1 MKKHPYKY
9 FILIFISAV
18 LFWLVLSQF
27 SFHLFS
33 QTQEKL
39 LRHEVEVVLIEI
51 PLYVID
57 KGGNPIKDLDPEDVT
72 LYENGIK
79 QKITHFVLVQN
90 DSPEIASVVR
100 KYPVARRQFLLLIDF
115 AFATPARIVKARR
128 ACMDFIKEKMLPND
142 LVAVATYST
151 MGGLKF
157 HSHFTNDR
165 EHLFSVVDTLG
176 MIERPRMQGP
186 LGFTFPD
193 FAQESA
199 DRMTDQGGGD
209 AMGDA
214 EFREVLAR
222 AEKMTER
229 IYSAHVSDFISDLNR
244 LSIAL
249 NAIKGRKHIIFF
261 SEGFDSKVIT
271 GKSLDGLA
279 SDDQGFA
286 ASGGVPSPDSVSRF
300 GDTALRMKLYDAL
313 KRTASADCPIHTVDI
328 GGLRTQAGEVDK
340 FDGSATNLASI
351 RRGQD
356 TLTVLSRETGGQV
369 YKNINEL
376 DKPLENLLKITNT
389 YYIVGYYPDD
399 TKKEGKYRDIKMKT
413 RRKGARIFY
422 RKGYYE
428 SKPYNKYS
436 KLEKK
441 VQLVEY
447 VVNDLPTYEIQFES
461 FVSAFR
467 GKEGICQVPVFLK
480 FPGRQFLENKRTRHL
495 EIYGY
500 AISSPGVFKDFF
512 HQTVTISPQKF
523 GKRLEQAGIKYYD
536 LNLVP
541 PGDYKIRLIVRD
553 AETGEIGSQTQDIFV
568 PDYEAGVLALSGPV
582 FLQPDSDWIII
593 RGFDPQA
600 PAGRKEGVN
609 LPLDYPYVLNGKAFI
624 PGVVP
629 IIKDTS
635 PVQIYLRAYNLR
647 LHPQT
652 QVPQTEMGFEVVDM
666 EGKIIPLK
674 NVRILKKPTQVEPGV
689 FDLLFQANFGHLP
702 QGPYQLN
709 LSFIDVLANQT
720 IVTKAPFIIQ

>member
-1 MKKHPYKY
+1 MKKYPYKY
-9 FILIFISAV
+9 FILTFISV
-18 LFWLVLSQF
+18 FLLCIILSQF

-33 QTQEKL
+33 QTQEKP

-51 PLYVID
+51 PLYVVD
-57 KGGNPIKDLDPEDVT
+57 KEGNPIKDLNPEEVT
-72 LYENGIK
+72 LYENGLE

-115 AFATPARIVKARR
+115 AFATPGRIIKARR
-128 ACMDFIKEKMLPND
+128 ACMDFIKEKILPND
-142 LVAVATYST
+142 LVAVATYSA
-151 MGGLKF
+151 MGGLDV

-165 EHLFSVVDTLG
+165 EHLFSVVNSLG
-176 MIERPRMQGP
+176 LAETPRTQGP

-193 FAQESA
+193 FAQASSDA
-199 DRMTDQGGGD
+199 MADQGGSGS
-209 AMGDA
+209 MGDA
-214 EFREVLAR
+214 EFAELLAR
-222 AEKMTER
+222 AESMTER
-229 IYSAHVSDFISDLNR
+229 IYTAHVSDFIRDINR

-261 SEGFDSKVIT
+261 SEGFDSKVIA
-271 GKSLDGLA
+271 GSEAGLGA
-279 SDDQGFA
+279 DVAAFV
-286 ASGGVPSPDSVSRF
+286 ASGGVPSADSVSRF
-300 GDTALRMKLYDAL
+300 GDTALRVELYEAL

-328 GGLRTQAGEVDK
+328 GGLRTQAGEVAR
-340 FDGSATNLASI
+340 FEGSARDLASI

-389 YYIVGYYPDD
+389 YYVLGYYPDD

-413 RRKGARIFY
+413 SRKGARIFY

-428 SKPYNKYS
+428 PKPYSKYS

-447 VVNDLPTYEIQFES
+447 VVNDLPTYDIQFDS

-480 FPGRQFLENKRTRHL
+480 FPGSQFLEDKRMRHL

-512 HQTVTISPQKF
+512 HQTITISPQEF
-523 GKRLEQAGIKYYD
+523 GKRLEHAGIKYYD
-536 LNLVP
+536 LHLVP

-553 AETGEIGSQTQDIFV
+553 AETGEIGSQTQEISV
-568 PDYEAGVLALSGPV
+568 PGYEAGALALSGPV
-582 FLQPDSDWIII
+582 FFQPDSDWIII
-593 RGFDPQA
+593 RGFDPKA

-609 LPLDYPYVLNGKAFI
+609 LPLDYPYVLNGKGFI
-624 PGVVP
+624 PGVAP
-629 IIKDTS
+629 IIREAS

-647 LHPQT
+647 QHPQT
-652 QVPQTEMGFEVVDM
+652 KVPQTEMSFEVVNI
-666 EGKIIPLK
+666 EGKSIPLK
-674 NVRILKKPTQVEPGV
+674 NVKMIKKPTQVEPGV

-702 QGPYQLN
+702 QGSYQLN
-709 LSFIDVLANQT
+709 LSFKDVLANQT
-720 IVTKAPFIIQ
+720 KATKAHFVIQ

>member
-1 MKKHPYKY
+1 MKKYPYKY
-9 FILIFISAV
+9 FILIFISIFLLCLA
-18 LFWLVLSQF
+18 LNQF

-33 QTQEKL
+33 QIQEKP

-57 KGGNPIKDLDPEDVT
+57 KKGNPIKDLNPEEVT

-115 AFATPARIVKARR
+115 AFATPAKIVKARR
-128 ACMDFIKEKMLPND
+128 ACMDFIKEKILPND
-142 LVAVATYST
+142 LVAVATYSA
-151 MGGLKF
+151 MGGLEI

-165 EHLFSVVDTLG
+165 EHLFSAINALG
-176 MIERPRMQGP
+176 LTEMPSTQGP

-193 FAQESA
+193 FAQESSDTMA
-199 DRMTDQGGGD
+199 SQGGSN

-214 EFREVLAR
+214 EFREALAR
-222 AEKMTER
+222 AESMTEQ
-229 IYSAHVSDFISDLNR
+229 IYSAHVSDFISDINR

-271 GKSLDGLA
+271 GMSPDGLA
-279 SDDQGFA
+279 SL
-286 ASGGVPSPDSVSRF
+286 
-300 GDTALRMKLYDAL
+300 GDTALGMKLYDAL
-313 KRTASADCPIHTVDI
+313 KRIASADCPIHTVDI
-328 GGLRTQAGEVDK
+328 GGLRTQAGDVAK

-369 YKNINEL
+369 YRNINEL

-413 RRKGARIFY
+413 SRKGARIFY

-428 SKPYNKYS
+428 SKPYSKYS

-441 VQLVEY
+441 AQLVEY
-447 VVNDLPTYEIQFES
+447 VVNDLPTNEIQFDS

-467 GKEGICQVPVFLK
+467 GEEGICQVPVFVK
-480 FPGRQFLENKRTRHL
+480 FPGRQLLEKRRIRHL

-512 HQTVTISPQKF
+512 YQTIIISPHKF

-536 LNLVP
+536 LHLVP

-553 AETGEIGSQTQDIFV
+553 AETGEIGSQTQDISV
-568 PDYEAGVLALSGPV
+568 PDYEAGDLALSGPV

-593 RGFDPQA
+593 RGFDPKA
-600 PAGRKEGVN
+600 PTGRKEGAN

-652 QVPQTEMGFEVVDM
+652 QVPQTEMSYEVVDM
-666 EGKIIPLK
+666 EKKSIPLK

-702 QGPYQLN
+702 QGPYQLT
-709 LSFIDVLANQT
+709 LSFKDVLANQT

>member
-1 MKKHPYKY
+1 MKKYPHKY

-18 LFWLVLSQF
+18 LFWLVLSQV

-33 QTQEKL
+33 QTREKP

-57 KGGNPIKDLDPEDVT
+57 KEGNPIKDLNPEEVT

-100 KYPVARRQFLLLIDF
+100 KYPVARRRFLLLIDF
-115 AFATPARIVKARR
+115 AFATPAKIVKARR
-128 ACMDFIKEKMLPND
+128 ACLDFIKEKILPND
-142 LVAVATYST
+142 LVAVATYSA
-151 MGGLKF
+151 MGGLEF

-165 EHLFSVVDTLG
+165 EHLFSVIDTLG
-176 MIERPRMQGP
+176 LVEMPSMQGP

-193 FAQESA
+193 FAQGSSDPMA
-199 DRMTDQGGGD
+199 NQGGSG

-214 EFREVLAR
+214 EFRDVLAR
-222 AEKMTER
+222 AGKMTER

-271 GKSLDGLA
+271 GTLAGLV
-279 SDDQGFA
+279 SDSAAFV
-286 ASGGVPSPDSVSRF
+286 ASGGVPSSDTISRF

-313 KRTASADCPIHTVDI
+313 KRTASADSPIHTVDI
-328 GGLRTQAGEVDK
+328 GGLRTQAGEVAI
-340 FDGSATNLASI
+340 FEGSATDLGSI

-369 YKNINEL
+369 YRNINEL

-389 YYIVGYYPDD
+389 YYIIGYYPDD

-413 RRKGARIFY
+413 SRKGVRTFY
-422 RKGYYE
+422 RKGYFE
-428 SKPYNKYS
+428 AKPYSEYS
-436 KLEKK
+436 DLEKK
-441 VQLVEY
+441 AQLVEY
-447 VVNDLPTYEIQFES
+447 VVNDLPAFEIQFDS

-480 FPGRQFLENKRTRHL
+480 FPGRQFLEKKRIRHL

-512 HQTVTISPQKF
+512 HQTVTISPQKYE
-523 GKRLEQAGIKYYD
+523 KRLELAGIKYYD

-553 AETGEIGSQTQDIFV
+553 KETGEIGSQTQEISV

-593 RGFDPQA
+593 RGFDPKA
-600 PAGRKEGVN
+600 PTGRKEGAN
-609 LPLDYPYVLNGKAFI
+609 LPLDYPYVLNGKTFI
-624 PGVVP
+624 PGVAP
-629 IIKDTS
+629 IIKEAS

-652 QVPQTEMGFEVVDM
+652 QVPQTEMSFEVVDM
-666 EGKIIPLK
+666 EGKSIPLK

-702 QGPYQLN
+702 QGPYQLT
-709 LSFIDVLANQT
+709 LSFKDVLANQT

>member
-1 MKKHPYKY
+1 MKKYPYKY

-18 LFWLVLSQF
+18 LFWLVLGQF

-51 PLYVID
+51 PLYVLD
-57 KGGNPIKDLDPEDVT
+57 KEGNPIKDLNLEEVT

-115 AFATPARIVKARR
+115 AFATPAKIVKARR
-128 ACMDFIKEKMLPND
+128 ACMDFIKEKILPND
-142 LVAVATYST
+142 LVAVATYSA
-151 MGGLKF
+151 MGGLEV

-165 EHLFSVVDTLG
+165 EHLFSAINALG
-176 MIERPRMQGP
+176 LTEMPRTQGP

-193 FAQESA
+193 FAQESSDTMA
-199 DRMTDQGGGD
+199 SQGGSN

-214 EFREVLAR
+214 EFRAALAR

-229 IYSAHVSDFISDLNR
+229 IYSAHVFDFIRDINR

-279 SDDQGFA
+279 SDDEAFVS
-286 ASGGVPSPDSVSRF
+286 SGGVPSPDTVSRF

-328 GGLRTQAGEVDK
+328 GGLRTQAGEVAK
-340 FDGSATNLASI
+340 FDGSATDLASI

-369 YKNINEL
+369 YRNINDL

-413 RRKGARIFY
+413 SRKDVRIFY

-428 SKPYNKYS
+428 AKPYSEYS
-436 KLEKK
+436 GLEKK

-447 VVNDLPTYEIQFES
+447 VVNDLPAFEIQFES

-480 FPGRQFLENKRTRHL
+480 FPGRQFLEKKRTRHL

-500 AISSPGVFKDFF
+500 AILSPGVFKDFF
-512 HQTVTISPQKF
+512 HQTIIISPQKF

-536 LNLVP
+536 LHLVP

-553 AETGEIGSQTQDIFV
+553 AETGEIGSQTQDISV

-593 RGFDPQA
+593 RGFDPKA

-629 IIKDTS
+629 IIKEAS
-635 PVQIYLRAYNLR
+635 PVQVYLRAYNLK

-652 QVPQTEMGFEVVDM
+652 QVPQTEMSFEVVDI
-666 EGKIIPLK
+666 EGKSIPLK
-674 NVRILKKPTQVEPGV
+674 NVRIFKKPTQVEPGV
-689 FDLLFQANFGHLP
+689 FDLLFQVNFGHLP
-702 QGPYQLN
+702 QGPYQLT
-709 LSFIDVLANQT
+709 LSFKDVLASQT
-720 IVTKAPFIIQ
+720 IVIKTRFIIQ

>member
-1 MKKHPYKY
+1 MKRHPYKY
-9 FILIFISAV
+9 LILIFISV
-18 LFWLVLSQF
+18 FLLCLILSQF

-33 QTQEKL
+33 QTQEKP

-57 KGGNPIKDLDPEDVT
+57 KEGNPIKDLNPEEVS
-72 LYENGIK
+72 LYENGIE

-128 ACMDFIKEKMLPND
+128 ACMDFIKEKILPND
-142 LVAVATYST
+142 LVGVATYSA
-151 MGGLKF
+151 MRGLEV

-165 EHLFSVVDTLG
+165 EHLFSVIDTLG
-176 MIERPRMQGP
+176 LVEMPRMHGP

-193 FAQESA
+193 FAQESSDPMA
-199 DRMTDQGGGD
+199 NQGGSGS
-209 AMGDA
+209 MGDG
-214 EFREVLAR
+214 EFKDALAR

-229 IYSAHVSDFISDLNR
+229 IYSAHVSDFIGDINR

-271 GKSLDGLA
+271 GTLAGLVE
-279 SDDQGFA
+279 DDKAFV
-286 ASGGVPSPDSVSRF
+286 ASGGVPSSDTLSRF
-300 GDTALRMKLYDAL
+300 GDTALRIKLYDAL

-328 GGLRTQAGEVDK
+328 GGLRTQAGEVLK
-340 FDGSATNLASI
+340 FEGGAKDLGSI

-369 YKNINEL
+369 YRNINEL

-389 YYIVGYYPDD
+389 YYIIGYYPDD

-413 RRKGARIFY
+413 SRKGVRIFY

-428 SKPYNKYS
+428 PKPYSEYS
-436 KLEKK
+436 DLEKK

-447 VVNDLPTYEIQFES
+447 VVNDLPANDIQFDS

-480 FPGRQFLENKRTRHL
+480 FPGRQFLEKRRMSHL

-500 AISSPGVFKDFF
+500 AISSPGTFKDFF
-512 HQTVTISPQKF
+512 HQTVTISPLKY
-523 GKRLEQAGIKYYD
+523 GKRLERTGIKFYD
-536 LNLVP
+536 LHLVP

-553 AETGEIGSQTQDIFV
+553 AETGEIGSQTQEISV
-568 PDYEAGVLALSGPV
+568 PDYEAGALALSGPV

-593 RGFDPQA
+593 RGFDPHS
-600 PAGRKEGVN
+600 PSGRKKGVN

-624 PGVVP
+624 PGVAP
-629 IIKDTS
+629 IIKEAS
-635 PVQIYLRAYNLR
+635 PVQIYLRAYNLN

-652 QVPQTEMGFEVVDM
+652 QVPQTEMSFEVEDI
-666 EGKIIPLK
+666 EGKSIPLK
-674 NVRILKKPTQVEPGV
+674 KVRILKKPTQVEPGV
-689 FDLLFQANFGHLP
+689 FDLLFQVNFGNLP
-702 QGPYQLN
+702 QGRYQLN
-709 LSFIDVLANQT
+709 LSFKDVLANQT
-720 IVTKAPFIIQ
+720 IAAKKLFIIQ